1 MKCVRFEHGTKLFD
15 GESDDIQYA
24 KKVVKYYLK
33 NCSYLLRNSGY
44 IRKLIPDRKMRF
56 MVYLKLSGIKKKKE
70 ANKSHNKTK
79 RLFTTHISKDPL
91 YIYSEKELEIIV
103 ELLMEIVRQDMQ
115 IFL

>member
-1 MKCVRFEHGTKLFD
+1 MR
-15 GESDDIQYA
+15 
-24 KKVVKYYLK
+24 
-33 NCSYLLRNSGY
+33 RNAGY

-56 MVYLKLSGIKKKKE
+56 MVYLKLSGIKKKKG
-70 ANKSHNKTK
+70 ANKSRNTK